1 MKTLL
6 MGQEDRRT
14 RGGLLLL
21 FTMLGA
27 CNDAGSERPR
37 NVILVCMDTVRADH
51 LGCYGYE
58 RATTPTLDALAERSI
73 VFEDAS
79 ATACWT
85 KPSVPSFLTG
95 TYPIQHGVYSGSS
108 RDEAGTHSDVL
119 PEDATT
125 LAEAFRQ
132 AGYATAAFVKN
143 AQLRRGLGFEQ
154 GFDEYVDEAG
164 DAREIRW
171 RARDWLDD
179 HDGEQPFF
187 LYLHFLDA
195 HWPYP
200 VPDEYATRWT
210 GAEEAKLFR
219 GKDWRGLRAAIND
232 GERGLSSSERDGLI
246 GLYDGALR
254 FIDDQLALL
263 LADVER
269 RGLAEDTVV
278 CVISDHGEEF
288 LEHGRIGHGHGL
300 YEGLLRVP
308 WILHVP
314 GEAARRV
321 TNAVSLTDVFPTL
334 LSAARVAQ
342 TGTDV
347 GIDRLDRPA
356 AVVAILAEHL
366 EKGSYRQSL
375 RRGTTKLVVL
385 GRPSAA
391 AEREARAASR
401 LPTPG
406 ARVQARLRPDDR
418 GGFSAVRLRPDDGD
432 IEDPTEIKG
441 PVVRLE
447 GGSFLLCGIPIQAS
461 EATLYGEVTD
471 ERGEPRGLALGE
483 LVKAR
488 GIFAADGSFV
498 AERVKLYAPG
508 TEVEFELRG
517 TVTAVEPPSRLCIG
531 DHWIELAPEALVID
545 LRTRARLSREFVL
558 ESMLSATGPWALFE
572 TEERL
577 LDLGLDPA
585 EVSPVSA
592 ARSAQ
597 SLREELGRILPALAL
612 TRLWSRTDRAQ
623 LSAGDLEALKAI
635 GYAE

>member
-1 MKTLL
+1 
-6 MGQEDRRT
+6 
-14 RGGLLLL
+14 LLL
-21 FTMLGA
+21 TALGA
-27 CNDAGSERPR
+27 CGETGSEAPR

-51 LGCYGYE
+51 LGCYGYD

-73 VFEDAS
+73 LFEDAS

-95 TYPIQHGVYSGSS
+95 TYPVQHGVYSGSS

-119 PEDATT
+119 PQDATT
-125 LAEAFRQ
+125 LAEAFHE

-171 RARDWLDD
+171 RARDWLDG
-179 HDGEQPFF
+179 HDEEQPFF

-210 GAEEAKLFR
+210 DAEQAALFR
-219 GKDWRGLRAAIND
+219 GRDWRALRAAIND
-232 GERGLSSSERDGLI
+232 GERELSIAEREGLI

-263 LADVER
+263 LADLER
-269 RGLAEDTVV
+269 KGLAENTVV

-314 GEAARRV
+314 NRTPRRV

-334 LSAARVAQ
+334 LSAAHVAP

-347 GIDRLDRPA
+347 GVDRLDRPEA
-356 AVVAILAEHL
+356 AGAILAEHL

-375 RRGTTKLVVL
+375 RRGTDKLVVL
-385 GRPSAA
+385 GRPSKA
-391 AEREARAASR
+391 AEREAESASR
-401 LPTPG
+401 LPTSG
-406 ARVQARLRPDDR
+406 ARVEARLERDERGGFSVMRLRPDNGD
-418 GGFSAVRLRPDDGD
+418 VDD
-432 IEDPTEIKG
+432 PVEIKG
-441 PVVRLE
+441 PVTELTE
-447 GGSFLLCGIPIQAS
+447 SSFRLCGVLIQAS
-461 EATLYGEVTD
+461 EASLYGEVTD
-471 ERGEPRGLALGE
+471 ADGRPRGLALGE
-483 LVKAR
+483 LIKAR
-488 GIFAADGSFV
+488 GKFAADGSFM

-508 TEVEFELRG
+508 TELEFEVRG
-517 TVTAVEPPSRLCIG
+517 TVTAVETPDRLRIG
-531 DHWIELAPEALVID
+531 EHWLALAADAEVQG
-545 LRTRARLSREFVL
+545 LRNRFRLSREFAL
-558 ESMLSATGPWALFE
+558 ESLLSPAGPWSRFE
-572 TEERL
+572 TQERL
-577 LDLGLDPA
+577 YDLGLDPEELA
-585 EVSPVSA
+585 PTSPGDDSS
-592 ARSAQ
+592 R
-597 SLREELGRILPALAL
+597 LREELARVIPALAL
-612 TRLWSRTDRAQ
+612 KRLWSRTDRAE

>member
-1 MKTLL
+1 
-6 MGQEDRRT
+6 MGNGHRRPL
-14 RGGLLLL
+14 GGLLLFL
-21 FTMLGA
+21 AILGT
-27 CNDAGSERPR
+27 CGDAGDERPR

-58 RATTPTLDALAERSI
+58 RETTPALDALAERSI

-125 LAEAFRQ
+125 LAEAFRS

-210 GAEEAKLFR
+210 GAEQAALFR
-219 GKDWRGLRAAIND
+219 GKDWRGLRTAIND
-232 GERGLSSSERDGLI
+232 GERELSSAERAGLI

-263 LADVER
+263 LADLER
-269 RGLAEDTVV
+269 RGLVEDTVV

-314 GEAARRV
+314 GEAAKRV

-347 GIDRLDRPA
+347 GVDRLDRPA

-375 RRGTTKLVVL
+375 RRGTRKLVVV
-385 GRPSAA
+385 GRPSAVAEGEADSA
-391 AEREARAASR
+391 AR
-401 LPTPG
+401 LPTVG
-406 ARVQARLRPDDR
+406 TRVQARLRFDER
-418 GGFSAVRLRPDDGD
+418 GDLQADRLRLDD
-432 IEDPTEIKG
+432 EDADHPLEIKG
-441 PVVRLE
+441 PVVGLA
-447 GGSFLLCGIPIQAS
+447 GGDFLLCGIPVEAS
-461 EATLYGEVTD
+461 RATLYGEVTD
-471 ERGEPRGLALGE
+471 AEGRPRGLALGE

-488 GIFAADGSFV
+488 GNFAADGSFV

-517 TVTAVEPPSRLCIG
+517 TVTAVEPPNRLRIG
-531 DHWIELAPEALVID
+531 DHWIELAAEVEVLG
-545 LRTRARLSREFVL
+545 LRAGSRLSREFVL
-558 ESMLSATGPWALFE
+558 ESLLSAAGPWSRFQ
-572 TEERL
+572 TQERL

-585 EVSPVSA
+585 ELSPTNA
-592 ARSAQ
+592 LAGAQ
-597 SLREELGRILPALAL
+597 RLREELGRILPTLAL
-612 TRLWSRTDRAQ
+612 TRLWSRDDRAQ

>member
-1 MKTLL
+1 
-6 MGQEDRRT
+6 MGKGNRRT
-14 RGGLLLL
+14 PGGLLLFL
-21 FTMLGA
+21 AVLGA
-27 CNDAGSERPR
+27 CGDAGDERPR

-58 RATTPTLDALAERSI
+58 RETTPTLDALAQRSI

-108 RDEAGTHSDVL
+108 RDEVGAHSDVL
-119 PEDATT
+119 PQDATT
-125 LAEAFRQ
+125 LAEAFRR

-171 RARDWLDD
+171 RTRDWLDD

-210 GAEEAKLFR
+210 RAEEADLFR
-219 GKDWRGLRAAIND
+219 GKDWRELRAAIND
-232 GERGLSSSERDGLI
+232 GQRGLSSSERNGLI

-254 FIDDQLALL
+254 FIDDQLGLL
-263 LADVER
+263 LADLER
-269 RGLAEDTVV
+269 RGLMEDTVV

-314 GEAARRV
+314 GVAAQRV
-321 TNAVSLTDVFPTL
+321 TNAVSLIDVFPTL
-334 LSAARVAQ
+334 LSAAGVAQ

-347 GIDRLDRPA
+347 GVDRLDRPA
-356 AVVAILAEHL
+356 AIVAILAEHL

-375 RRGTTKLVVL
+375 RRGTAKLVVV

-391 AEREARAASR
+391 AARETESASR
-401 LPTPG
+401 LPSPG
-406 ARVQARLRPDDR
+406 ARVEARLEPDDR

-432 IEDPTEIKG
+432 VLDPTEIKG
-441 PVVRLE
+441 PVTGLTE
-447 GGSFLLCGIPIQAS
+447 SSFRLCGILIQATA
-461 EATLYGEVTD
+461 ATLYGEVTD
-471 ERGEPRGLALGE
+471 ARGQPRGLALGE

-488 GIFAADGSFV
+488 GTFAADGSFV

-517 TVTAVEPPSRLCIG
+517 TVTAAEPPDRLRIG
-531 DHWIELAPEALVID
+531 DHWIELASEVQVID
-545 LRTRARLSREFVL
+545 LRARSRLSREFVL
-558 ESMLSATGPWALFE
+558 ESLLSAAGPWSRFE
-572 TEERL
+572 TQERL
-577 LDLGLDPA
+577 LDLDLDPA
-585 EVSPVSA
+585 ELAPSN
-592 ARSAQ
+592 AQ
-597 SLREELGRILPALAL
+597 AGAQLLREELARLIPTLAL
-612 TRLWSRTDRAQ
+612 TRLWSRTDRAA
-623 LSAGDLEALKAI
+623 LSAGDLEALRAI